1 MNLNFFRF
9 WRGLELMLSLTFRC
23 GCRESCLLHRR
34 CPGLVHI
41 KLFWHCLLNDCKHSF
56 RNRDHGGLWDQ
67 PPSLIDS
74 GMRRLATDFA
84 KFFEPYHIV
93 KPAVSLDVKNGTDTI
108 VTRQDFC
115 NRDFSVLAI
124 LAFVNLWL
132 VLAIK
137 VTQVY
142 ATVNRSRH

>member
-1 MNLNFFRF
+1 
-9 WRGLELMLSLTFRC
+9 
-23 GCRESCLLHRR
+23 
-34 CPGLVHI
+34 
-41 KLFWHCLLNDCKHSF
+41 
-56 RNRDHGGLWDQ
+56 
-67 PPSLIDS
+67 LIDS